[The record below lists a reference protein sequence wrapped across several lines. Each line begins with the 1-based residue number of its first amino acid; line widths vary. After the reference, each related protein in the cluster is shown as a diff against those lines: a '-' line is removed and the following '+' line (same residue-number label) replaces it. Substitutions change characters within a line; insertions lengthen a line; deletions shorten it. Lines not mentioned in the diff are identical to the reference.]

1 MKKIFSFVVVMAAVA
16 MVSCCGNSNKKAAE
30 SGAAAAATDAATNK
44 LSGMRVREIRK
55 NPLFLCPVFLARPE
69 SCEGVAVPCSRF

>member
-30 SGAAAAATDAATNK
+30 SGAAAAATEASACAGCFRAIVHAY
-44 LSGMRVREIRK
+44 SGVRK
-55 NPLFLCPVFLARPE
+55 SPKKYRPE
-69 SCEGVAVPCSRF
+69 GGGFMEKNDNLPP